1 MSNSDELKDWRDFK
15 EASATAASSLG
26 AVVATATSTAT
37 APITVAEAGSKALI
51 VVTRFLLLGDVQ
63 QIPVSSLVDLKEA
76 VAHLEA
82 ELKKFDT
89 PQPEAFECP
98 QAFDNCMDAAK
109 SRTQQVVCWMAL
121 LTCLAEKLKGL
132 I

>member
-63 QIPVSSLVDLKEA
+63 
-76 VAHLEA
+76 
-82 ELKKFDT
+82 
-89 PQPEAFECP
+89 
-98 QAFDNCMDAAK
+98 
-109 SRTQQVVCWMAL
+109 
-121 LTCLAEKLKGL
+121 
-132 I
+132 